1 MLDTTVLFDFTG
13 QSVYKCTF
21 VYVTSS
27 IVFPYVC
34 VCGSIWMTCWMHK
47 DVCTFCRMVSSM
59 GTLCIHY
66 TKSGLYCTFCTR
78 HPCWDSF
85 VEWTHQVYEHLYKQ
99 YGFHDWCMLPVFGY
113 WYSFT
118 TIFLWQVIL
127 FVVGFAC
134 SMYHGYGMLSMD
146 FLYPWMYIV

>member
-1 MLDTTVLFDFTG
+1 MFISNQFSLFRTLDWKTVDTGDEHFRIRIVFNTTVLFDFTG

-27 IVFPYVC
+27 IVFCIRMCTRQRLIDVP
-34 VCGSIWMTCWMHK
+34 GALRK
-47 DVCTFCRMVSSM
+47 DVCTFYRTVSSM

-99 YGFHDWCMLPVFGY
+99 YVFHD
-113 WYSFT
+113 
-118 TIFLWQVIL
+118 
-127 FVVGFAC
+127 
-134 SMYHGYGMLSMD
+134 
-146 FLYPWMYIV
+146 